1 MRQSKNRKNLIKK
14 LEIGKVYE
22 PIEAIKLLKEN
33 SYVKFDESLEVAVNL
48 KIDSNKTDQN
58 VRGVLSLRLTWQR
71 FSQLGIR
78 LL

>member
-33 SYVKFDESLEVAVNL
+33 SYVKFDESLEVAV
-48 KIDSNKTDQN
+48 I
-58 VRGVLSLRLTWQR
+58 
-71 FSQLGIR
+71 
-78 LL
+78 